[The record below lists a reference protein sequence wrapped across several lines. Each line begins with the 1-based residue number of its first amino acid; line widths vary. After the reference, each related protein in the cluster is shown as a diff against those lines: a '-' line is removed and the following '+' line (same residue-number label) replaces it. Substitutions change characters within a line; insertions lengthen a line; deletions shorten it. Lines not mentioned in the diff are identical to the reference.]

1 MTKNMYRL
9 FFASVAVATLL
20 TAPVFADLGL
30 AQLAA
35 QPKGSSAVGQ
45 AVLDAVRAIY
55 AGTSDS
61 AAIQS
66 QLISILNEAAAT
78 GNLLAIR
85 DAIAAVMIGGGAENL
100 GLSKS
105 AITASDVFSNY
116 QQVVKAVVPRMEAL
130 LGGGGQLLGG
140 GQQLGGG
147 DKEMGGGDKELGGGD
162 PTWFPFWDSFPS
174 DNDLPATRI

>member
-1 MTKNMYRL
+1 MRKNASRL
-9 FFASVAVATLL
+9 FVVLIAVAALL

-35 QPKGSSAVGQ
+35 QPQGAAAVGQ

-66 QLISILNEAAAT
+66 QLTPILNEAAAT

-85 DAIAAVMIGGGAENL
+85 DAIAAVMIGGGAENI

-105 AITASDVFSNY
+105 AINGSDVFVSY
-116 QQVVKAVVPRMEAL
+116 PAVVAAVVPKIEALL
-130 LGGGGQLLGG
+130 LGGGG
-140 GQQLGGG
+140 GQEL
-147 DKEMGGGDKELGGGD
+147 GGGDKELGGGQ
-162 PTWFPFWDSFPS
+162 PNWVEFWPDVPS